1 MKEIDPIVEE
11 LSKGGEAASVSPVL
25 VKLDKYRIM
34 SDTEVP
40 SEEFLVR
47 LFGKPCFPRRDLTG
61 ITGTEKCGKTFFT
74 SMLMACAAA
83 QEKVLELERIAE
95 EPLRVMWYDTEQ
107 SLASTKGILTE
118 RVYQLVHT
126 EREGHTDLTDPTD
139 SKSPAEIAES
149 AEKDCHTDLTDP
161 TDSKSPAEM
170 TEMAERISHT
180 EITESTE
187 KNSHTDLTDPTDS
200 KSPAE
205 RVSPAERTEMTESS
219 PSGITARSEISAISA
234 ISAGPYKTS
243 AGEAFDLDERF
254 FVFNVRACSY
264 EERMEYLVAGIEAYK
279 PDMVIVDN
287 VCDLIPNINEA
298 EECIKLIDQL
308 MQLAAVNNCN
318 ISVVIHL
325 NRSGEKRGLRGWL
338 GTEILHKAFE
348 VYYCEQI
355 ENTDVLSVEQNLTRK
370 YKIEEKLYYKVN
382 DDGLP
387 EVTVRP
393 NYQPRDTNGQYK
405 TNKPEPYQIKSEK
418 ADTFNQDYIIRNE
431 SNAKMPWEWNLKKL
445 FTDAMGDRAEMG
457 MEEKKKSVMTLS
469 GIQQPK
475 YYEKVFKLAID
486 MRVVQTTMDKYGR
499 IVVILTPS

>member
-1 MKEIDPIVEE
+1 MAERISHTESTEITEMLNNKFIMKEIDPIVEE

-47 LFGKPCFPRRDLTG
+47 MFGKPCFPRRDLTG

-95 EPLRVMWYDTEQ
+95 EPLKVMWYDTEQ

-126 EREGHTDLTDPTD
+126 ERECHTDLTDPTD

-149 AEKDCHTDLTDP
+149 
-161 TDSKSPAEM
+161 
-170 TEMAERISHT
+170 
-180 EITESTE
+180 
-187 KNSHTDLTDPTDS
+187 
-200 KSPAE
+200 AE

-355 ENTDVLSVEQNLTRK
+355 ENTNVLSVEQNLTRK

-393 NYQPRDTNGQYK
+393 IYQPRDTNGQYK

-418 ADTFNQDYIIRNE
+418 ADTFNQDYIIRND

-457 MEEKKKSVMTLS
+457 MEDLRKSVMTLS

-499 IVVILTPS
+499 IVVIPIS

>member
-1 MKEIDPIVEE
+1 MAERISHTEITEITEMLNNKFIMKEIDPIVEE

-47 LFGKPCFPRRDLTG
+47 MFGKPCFPRRDLTG

-126 EREGHTDLTDPTD
+126 ERV
-139 SKSPAEIAES
+139 
-149 AEKDCHTDLTDP
+149 
-161 TDSKSPAEM
+161 SPAEM

-187 KNSHTDLTDPTDS
+187 KDCHTDLTDPTDS

-219 PSGITARSEISAISA
+219 PSGITARSKISAISA
-234 ISAGPYKTS
+234 ISAGPYKTPAGPYKTS
-243 AGEAFDLDERF
+243 AGEAFDLDEKF

-355 ENTDVLSVEQNLTRK
+355 ENTNVLSVEQNLTRK

-457 MEEKKKSVMTLS
+457 MEDLRKSVMTLS

-499 IVVILTPS
+499 IVVIPIS

>member
-1 MKEIDPIVEE
+1 MAERISHTESTEITEKFKMSRRKSRNGRKNKSHRNHRNHRNFKFFEFMNNEKKDPIVEE

-40 SEEFLVR
+40 SEEFLLR

-95 EPLRVMWYDTEQ
+95 EPLKVMWYDTEQ

-126 EREGHTDLTDPTD
+126 ERECHTDLTDPTD

-149 AEKDCHTDLTDP
+149 
-161 TDSKSPAEM
+161 
-170 TEMAERISHT
+170 
-180 EITESTE
+180 
-187 KNSHTDLTDPTDS
+187 
-200 KSPAE
+200 AE

-219 PSGITARSEISAISA
+219 PSGITARSKISAISA

-243 AGEAFDLDERF
+243 AGEAFDLDEKF

-264 EERMEYLVAGIEAYK
+264 EERMKYLVAGIEAYK

-418 ADTFNQDYIIRNE
+418 ADTFNQDYIIRND

-457 MEEKKKSVMTLS
+457 MEDLRKSVMTLS

-499 IVVILTPS
+499 IVVIPIS

>member
-1 MKEIDPIVEE
+1 MTEI
-11 LSKGGEAASVSPVL
+11 LLREA
-25 VKLDKYRIM
+25 
-34 SDTEVP
+34 P
-40 SEEFLVR
+40 SEGL
-47 LFGKPCFPRRDLTG
+47 
-61 ITGTEKCGKTFFT
+61 
-74 SMLMACAAA
+74 
-83 QEKVLELERIAE
+83 
-95 EPLRVMWYDTEQ
+95 
-107 SLASTKGILTE
+107 
-118 RVYQLVHT
+118 
-126 EREGHTDLTDPTD
+126 
-139 SKSPAEIAES
+139 
-149 AEKDCHTDLTDP
+149 
-161 TDSKSPAEM
+161 
-170 TEMAERISHT
+170 
-180 EITESTE
+180 
-187 KNSHTDLTDPTDS
+187 
-200 KSPAE
+200 
-205 RVSPAERTEMTESS
+205 
-219 PSGITARSEISAISA
+219 SAISA

-243 AGEAFDLDERF
+243 AGEAFDLDEKF

-355 ENTDVLSVEQNLTRK
+355 ENTNVLSVEQNLTRK

-457 MEEKKKSVMTLS
+457 MDDLRKSVMTLS

-499 IVVILTPS
+499 IVVIPIS